1 MNTGKYDNQ
10 QKAEEFVRRVIGNKA
25 DYYDDIA
32 SKNRR
37 IKRRNKIKSLKK

>member
-10 QKAEEFVRRVIGNKA
+10 QKAEEFVRRVISDKA
-25 DYYDDIA
+25 DYYDDLA

-37 IKRRNKIKSLKK
+37 IKRRNKIKIIKK